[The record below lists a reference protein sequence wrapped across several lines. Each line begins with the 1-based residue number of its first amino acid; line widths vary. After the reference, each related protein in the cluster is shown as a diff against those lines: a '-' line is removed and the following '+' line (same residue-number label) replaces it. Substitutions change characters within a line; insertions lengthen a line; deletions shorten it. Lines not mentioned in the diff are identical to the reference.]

1 MINRFIVL
9 TTVSLAINSFAAP
22 VAAKTQTTKKPDQ
35 ITQVENSAK
44 AVGQSLDKSM
54 GQVTGNK
61 PSILQKK
68 LHSQERAS
76 IQRSGIA
83 LYEPNY
89 ILPFYYTAS
98 PAQGTYGSSTPDQQP
113 LKHLEFK
120 GQISLSLPIWKT
132 VFGYKNTNLNVAYTQ
147 SMFWQ
152 FYAKSQ
158 YFREVDYM
166 PEIFT
171 RTQLRNNW
179 WLSVGVVHQSNGRG
193 GEFERSWNRAYTDLM
208 FSGEHWMVSIKPW
221 VLIFKSDSSDLHN
234 PKIARY
240 MGNGRVLMAY
250 KYDNNELTL
259 MLRNNLQSQFRKGAQ
274 EITWGYHIRKHA
286 TLYLQVFNGYG
297 QSLIE
302 YNHRT
307 LGIGAGIALNNW
319 L

>member
-1 MINRFIVL
+1 MIKRIIAAA
-9 TTVSLAINSFAAP
+9 TISLAINAFAAQQP
-22 VAAKTQTTKKPDQ
+22 EIAK
-35 ITQVENSAK
+35 VEQSAK
-44 AVGQSLDKSM
+44 SVSHSLDKSM

-68 LHSQERAS
+68 LHSQEQAS

-98 PAQGTYGSSTPDQQP
+98 PANNIYGTSTPDQQP
-113 LKHLEFK
+113 LKRMEFK
-120 GQISLSLPIWKT
+120 GQISLSLPIWRQ
-132 VFGYKNTNLNVAYTQ
+132 VFGYKNTSLNIAYTQ

-171 RTQLRNNW
+171 RTRLRTNW
-179 WLSVGVVHQSNGRG
+179 WLSVGAVHQSNGRG
-193 GEFERSWNRAYTDLM
+193 GEYERSWNRAYADLM

-221 VLIFKSDSSDLHN
+221 ILIFKPESTDLHN
-234 PKIARY
+234 PDIAKY
-240 MGNGRVLMAY
+240 MGNGRFLMAY
-250 KYDNNELTL
+250 KYHNNEVTL

-274 EITWGYHIRKHA
+274 EFTWGYHVRKHA
-286 TLYLQVFNGYG
+286 TFYLQVFNGYG

-307 LGIGAGIALNNW
+307 LGIGVGIALNNW